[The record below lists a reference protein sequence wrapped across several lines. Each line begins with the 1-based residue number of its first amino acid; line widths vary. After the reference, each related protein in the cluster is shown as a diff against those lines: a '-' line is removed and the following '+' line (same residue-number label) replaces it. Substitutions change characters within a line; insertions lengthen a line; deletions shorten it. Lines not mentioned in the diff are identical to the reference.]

1 MKDESFH
8 YWIGGAALGSWLLHF
23 AGNLD
28 FYEIEKI
35 VSGVV
40 FIFIA
45 VFIYILIT
53 FFYYRRR

>member
-8 YWIGGAALGSWLLHF
+8 YWIAGAALGSWLLHF

-28 FYEIEKI
+28 FYETEKI

-40 FIFIA
+40 FISIA
-45 VFIYILIT
+45 VFIYVLLT